1 MDAERLTA
9 PHPGQ
14 PPVVPRATYRLQL
27 QRGFGFQDAAR
38 LAPYLQRLG
47 ISHAYLSPYFKAR
60 AGSTHGY
67 DIFDHRQLNP
77 ELGDDA
83 AFAHMC
89 QQFRQ
94 HELGHIVD
102 FVPNHMGVG
111 GADNPLWLDVL
122 EWGAEAT
129 HAGWFDIDWDPERR
143 YLHNKILVP
152 VLGDQYGIELERG
165 ALQLQFDA
173 QEGSFA
179 VWAYGTHKLPIS
191 PPHYAR
197 ILGDGPLQ
205 LEQLADAFDWLP
217 NWRGQMPQ
225 RAAEFKT
232 QLAAL
237 VEQRADVREALRFA
251 LSRFEGRP
259 GDSASW
265 RELDE
270 LIGQQHWR
278 VAYFR
283 VAADDINYRRFFNI
297 NDLAGLRT
305 EVVEV
310 FEHVHHRLLR
320 LVRDG
325 VIDGLRID
333 HIDGLFDPRAYLRR
347 LQRRLTA
354 RRAGRHVYLVVEK
367 ILSAHERLR
376 SDWPVDGTT
385 GYDFL
390 NQVLGLLIDASAADE
405 LSRLY
410 SEFTGEQRPFAEIAR
425 QCKLSI
431 MDNEMASELNVLARD
446 MARLARQNP
455 RTADFTRD
463 LLRRAIKELIA
474 CFPVY
479 RTYIDSDGE
488 LDETDRRYLSW
499 ALAQARRNETEID
512 ASAFTFLQ
520 QVLTGDLLQQPRS
533 GFSRQSLL
541 RCAMRLQQYSGPV
554 VAKGLEDTAFYRYN
568 RFIALNE
575 VGGDPERFGATV
587 AAFHKASQQRVQS
600 WPHAMLATATH
611 DTKRGEDTRARL
623 AALSEHVAE
632 WERQLP
638 VWTRIL
644 RGPAGPAES
653 ELRPDRNDEYLLY
666 QLLAGTW
673 PCELLQL
680 ESADDPRLEP
690 YAERVRQTMLK
701 SMREARVHTGWSFPI
716 TDYEDAMSALIDAA
730 LTGGRAVAFFAA
742 FLPFT
747 RRLAASGA
755 HNSLIQTVLKLT
767 SPGVPDVYN
776 GSELW
781 DLSMVDPD
789 NRRPVDYALR
799 ERMADELAAGLAAD
813 RLGCMRHLWQHWHD
827 GRIKLATIMT
837 LLQHRRECPE
847 VYAVGDYQPLTVQG
861 ATAASGATVA
871 QGGRD
876 DELCAFARTH
886 DAQVLVVAVARGARD
901 RQPQQQFDA
910 GAALLLPEALQ
921 RPRWRELLTGRTL
934 APAAGKLRA
943 ADLFSELPVAVLAVD
958 APAAEARGRGDP
970 AADDH

>member
-1 MDAERLTA
+1 MSMPPARSRPGACAGPCA
-9 PHPGQ
+9 PDCAAHRHCTII
-14 PPVVPRATYRLQL
+14 PRATYRLQL
-27 QRGFGFQDAAR
+27 QQGFGFDDVTQ

-47 ISHAYLSPYFKAR
+47 VSHAYLSPYFKAR

-83 AFAHMC
+83 AFTRMC
-89 QQFRQ
+89 AALTQ
-94 HELGHIVD
+94 HALGQILD

-122 EWGAEAT
+122 EWGADAA

-165 ALQLQFDA
+165 MLRLQFDA
-173 QEGSFA
+173 SEGSFA

-191 PPHYAR
+191 PPHYGG
-197 ILGDGPLQ
+197 ILGDGQLQ
-205 LEQLADAFDWLP
+205 LEQLADAFAWLP

-225 RAAEFKT
+225 RAAEFKA
-232 QLAAL
+232 QLATLAA
-237 VEQRADVREALRFA
+237 ERADVREALRFA

-270 LIGQQHWR
+270 LIQQQHWR
-278 VAYFR
+278 VAHFR

-325 VIDGLRID
+325 VLDGLRID
-333 HIDGLFDPRAYLRR
+333 HIDGMFDPKAYLRR

-354 RRAGRHVYLVVEK
+354 RRAGRHFYLVVEK
-367 ILSAHERLR
+367 ILTPHERLR
-376 SDWPVDGTT
+376 ADWPVDGTT

-390 NQVLGLLIDASAADE
+390 NQVLGVLIDGSAAGALTDC
-405 LSRLY
+405 Y
-410 SEFTGEQRPFAEIAR
+410 VEFTGERRSFAEIAR
-425 QCKLSI
+425 LCKLHI

-446 MARLARQNP
+446 TARLARQNP

-479 RTYIDSDGE
+479 RTYIDSNGE
-488 LDETDRRYLSW
+488 LDEADRRYLSW

-512 ASAFTFLQ
+512 PSAFDFLER
-520 QVLTGDLLQQPRS
+520 VLTGDLLQQPRS
-533 GFSRQSLL
+533 GFSRQALL

-587 AAFHKASQQRVQS
+587 AAFHKANQQRAQH
-600 WPHAMLATATH
+600 WPHAMLTTATH

-623 AALSEHVAE
+623 AALSEYADE
-632 WERQLP
+632 WARQLP

-644 RGPAGPAES
+644 RGPQASADS
-653 ELRPDRNDEYLLY
+653 ALRPDRNDEYLLY

-680 ESADDPRLEP
+680 ETPDEARLAS
-690 YAERVRQTMLK
+690 YAERIRQTMQK
-701 SMREARVHTGWSFPI
+701 SMREARVHTGWAFPNAE
-716 TDYEDAMSALIDAA
+716 YEEAMSALIDAA
-730 LTGGRAVAFFAA
+730 LTGTRAAAFFAA
-742 FLPFT
+742 FLPLA

-767 SPGVPDVYN
+767 SPGVPDIYT

-789 NRRPVDYALR
+789 NRRRVDYALR
-799 ERMADELAAGLAAD
+799 MDMLGQLEGQLSAD
-813 RLGCMRHLWQHWHD
+813 RALHMRRLWHHWSD

-837 LLQHRRECPE
+837 LLQHRRAAAEL
-847 VYAVGDYQPLTVQG
+847 YADGDYQPL
-861 ATAASGATVA
+861 AASGAHA
-871 QGGRD
+871 N
-876 DELCAFARTH
+876 ELCAFARTH
-886 DAQVLVVAVARGARD
+886 GPQILIVAVACGSRR
-901 RQPQQQFDA
+901 RQQPGFDEDSVL
-910 GAALLLPEALQ
+910 GVPETLRRRQ
-921 RPRWRELLTGRTL
+921 WRELLTGRTL
-934 APAAGKLRA
+934 MLEAGQWRGSELFADLPAAVL
-943 ADLFSELPVAVLAVD
+943 VAD
-958 APAAEARGRGDP
+958 APEGG
-970 AADDH
+970 

>member
-1 MDAERLTA
+1 
-9 PHPGQ
+9 
-14 PPVVPRATYRLQL
+14 LQ
-27 QRGFGFQDAAR
+27 QGFGFQDVAQ

-47 ISHAYLSPYFKAR
+47 VSHAYLSPYFKAR

-77 ELGDDA
+77 ELGDDD
-83 AFAHMC
+83 AFARMC
-89 QQFRQ
+89 AALKQ
-94 HELGHIVD
+94 HALGQILD

-122 EWGAEAT
+122 EWGAEAA

-165 ALQLQFDA
+165 MLRLQFDA
-173 QEGSFA
+173 SEGSFA

-197 ILGDGPLQ
+197 ILGDGQLQ
-205 LEQLADAFDWLP
+205 LEQLADAFAWLP

-225 RAAEFKT
+225 RAAEFKS

-237 VEQRADVREALRFA
+237 VSERADVREALRFA
-251 LSRFEGRP
+251 LGRFEGRAD
-259 GDSASW
+259 DSGSW
-265 RELDE
+265 RELDQ
-270 LIGQQHWR
+270 LIQQQHWR
-278 VAYFR
+278 VAHFR

-325 VIDGLRID
+325 LLDGLRID
-333 HIDGLFDPRAYLRR
+333 HIDGMFDPKAYLRR

-354 RRAGRHVYLVVEK
+354 RRAGRHFYLVVEK
-367 ILSAHERLR
+367 ILSPHERLR
-376 SDWPVDGTT
+376 ADWPVDGTT

-390 NQVLGLLIDASAADE
+390 NQVLGLLVDGGAAAALTDC
-405 LSRLY
+405 Y
-410 SEFTGEQRPFAEIAR
+410 TEFSGERRSFAEIAR
-425 QCKLSI
+425 LCKLHI

-479 RTYIDSDGE
+479 RTYIDSNGQ
-488 LDETDRRYLSW
+488 LDEADRRYLSW

-512 ASAFTFLQ
+512 PSAFDFLQ
-520 QVLTGDLLQQPRS
+520 QVLTGDLLQHPRS

-575 VGGDPERFGATV
+575 VGGDPERFGGTV
-587 AAFHKASQQRVQS
+587 AAFHKSNQQRAQH
-600 WPHAMLATATH
+600 WPHAMLTTATH

-623 AALSEHVAE
+623 AALSEYADE
-632 WERQLP
+632 WARQLS
-638 VWTRIL
+638 VWSRIL
-644 RGPAGPAES
+644 RGPQLSAEAA
-653 ELRPDRNDEYLLY
+653 LRPDRNDEYLLY

-680 ESADDPRLEP
+680 EAPGDERLAA
-690 YAERVRQTMLK
+690 YAERIRQTMLK
-701 SMREARVHTGWSFPI
+701 SLREARVHTGWSFPNAE
-716 TDYEDAMSALIDAA
+716 YEEAMTTLVDAA
-730 LTGGRAVAFFAA
+730 LTGARASAFFPA
-742 FLPFT
+742 FLPFV
-747 RRLAASGA
+747 RRLAAAGA
-755 HNSLIQTVLKLT
+755 HNSLLQTVLKLT
-767 SPGVPDVYN
+767 APGVPDIYT

-789 NRRPVDYALR
+789 NRRKVDYALR
-799 ERMADELAAGLAAD
+799 ERQLGQLETELADDRAA
-813 RLGCMRHLWQHWHD
+813 CMRSLWQNWHD

-837 LLQHRRECPE
+837 LLQHRRGAAEL
-847 VYAVGDYQPLTVQG
+847 YADGDYQPLVALG
-861 ATAASGATVA
+861 AHA
-871 QGGRD
+871 
-876 DELCAFARTH
+876 DELCAFARSH
-886 DAQVLVVAVARGARD
+886 GAQVLLVAVARGAR
-901 RQPQQQFDA
+901 RRQQQDIA
-910 GAALLLPEALQ
+910 DDDLLVVPETLRRSQ
-921 RPRWRELLTGRTL
+921 WRELLTGRTVL
-934 APAAGKLRA
+934 LESGQFRCCELF
-943 ADLFSELPVAVLAVD
+943 ADLPAAVLAGE
-958 APAAEARGRGDP
+958 PANGAE
-970 AADDH
+970 

>member
-1 MDAERLTA
+1 MPPARSRPGACVGPCAPDVTAHRQLTII
-9 PHPGQ
+9 
-14 PPVVPRATYRLQL
+14 PRATYRLQL
-27 QRGFGFQDAAR
+27 HQGFGFGEVAQR
-38 LAPYLQRLG
+38 APFLQRLG

-89 QQFRQ
+89 QTLRQ
-94 HELGHIVD
+94 HALGQILD

-122 EWGAEAT
+122 EWGADAA

-165 ALQLQFDA
+165 MLQLQFDA
-173 QEGSFA
+173 SEGSFA

-197 ILGDGPLQ
+197 ILGDGQLQ
-205 LEQLADAFDWLP
+205 LEQLADAFAWLP
-217 NWRGQMPQ
+217 NWRQQMPQ
-225 RAAEFKT
+225 RAAEFKV
-232 QLAAL
+232 QLAVL
-237 VEQRADVREALRFA
+237 VAERADVREALRFA

-259 GDSASW
+259 GDGGSW

-270 LIGQQHWR
+270 LIQQQHWR
-278 VAYFR
+278 VAHFR

-310 FEHVHHRLLR
+310 FEHVHHRMLR

-325 VIDGLRID
+325 ALDGLRID
-333 HIDGLFDPRAYLRR
+333 HIDGMFDPKAYLRR

-354 RRAGRHVYLVVEK
+354 RRSGRHFYLVVEK
-367 ILSAHERLR
+367 ILTPHERLR
-376 SDWPVDGTT
+376 ADWPVDGTT

-390 NQVLGLLIDASAADE
+390 NQVLGVLIDASAASDF
-405 LSRLY
+405 SNCY
-410 SEFTGEQRPFAEIAR
+410 AEFTGERRSFADIAR
-425 QCKLSI
+425 ACKLHI

-479 RTYIDSDGE
+479 RTYIDSNGQ
-488 LDETDRRYLSW
+488 LDEADRRYLSW
-499 ALAQARRNETEID
+499 AMAQARRNETEID
-512 ASAFTFLQ
+512 PSAFNFLE
-520 QVLTGDLLQQPRS
+520 QVLTGDLLQHPRS

-575 VGGDPERFGATV
+575 VGGDPERFGGTV
-587 AAFHKASQQRVQS
+587 AAFHKANLQRAQH
-600 WPHAMLATATH
+600 WPHAMLATSTH
-611 DTKRGEDTRARL
+611 DTKRGEDCRARL
-623 AALSEHVAE
+623 AALSEYAE
-632 WERQLP
+632 EWTRQLP

-644 RGPAGPAES
+644 RGPPSSAES

-680 ESADDPRLEP
+680 ETPDDERLRP
-690 YAERVRQTMLK
+690 YAERIRQTMLK
-701 SMREARVHTGWSFPI
+701 SMREARVHTGWAFPNAE
-716 TDYEDAMSALIDAA
+716 YEEAMMTLVDAA
-730 LTGGRAVAFFAA
+730 LTGARAVAFFAA

-767 SPGVPDVYN
+767 APGVPDIYN

-789 NRRPVDYALR
+789 NRRDVDYALR
-799 ERMADELAAGLAAD
+799 WRMLDQLEGALAAD
-813 RLGCMRHLWQHWHD
+813 RGACMRQLWHDWCD
-827 GRIKLATIMT
+827 GRIKLATITT
-837 LLQHRRECPE
+837 LLHHRQAFPE
-847 VYAVGDYQPLTVQG
+847 LYAEGDYQPLPALG
-861 ATAASGATVA
+861 AHA
-871 QGGRD
+871 
-876 DELCAFARTH
+876 DELCAYARTH
-886 DAQVLVVAVARGARD
+886 SPQILIVAVARGSR
-901 RQPQQQFDA
+901 RRQQQDFDEDT
-910 GAALLLPEALQ
+910 LLAVPATLRRQ
-921 RPRWRELLTGRTL
+921 RWHELLSGRTVVL
-934 APAAGKLRA
+934 ESEHFRA
-943 ADLFSELPVAVLAVD
+943 ADLFADLPAAVLASD
-958 APAAEARGRGDP
+958 APDGN
-970 AADDH
+970 

>member
-1 MDAERLTA
+1 MCEALK
-9 PHPGQ
+9 Q
-14 PPVVPRATYRLQL
+14 Y
-27 QRGFGFQDAAR
+27 
-38 LAPYLQRLG
+38 
-47 ISHAYLSPYFKAR
+47 
-60 AGSTHGY
+60 
-67 DIFDHRQLNP
+67 
-77 ELGDDA
+77 EL
-83 AFAHMC
+83 H
-89 QQFRQ
+89 QI
-94 HELGHIVD
+94 LD

-122 EWGAEAT
+122 EWGADAA

-152 VLGDQYGIELERG
+152 LLGDQYGIELERG
-165 ALQLQFDA
+165 VLRLQFDA
-173 QEGSFA
+173 TEGSFA

-197 ILGDGPLQ
+197 ILGDGQLQ
-205 LEQLADAFDWLP
+205 LEQLADAFNWLP
-217 NWRGQMPQ
+217 NWRQQAPQ
-225 RAAEFKT
+225 RASEFKT

-237 VEQRADVREALRFA
+237 VSERPEVRAALENSLARFDGQPGEA
-251 LSRFEGRP
+251 
-259 GDSASW
+259 ASW

-270 LIGQQHWR
+270 LIQQQHWR
-278 VAYFR
+278 VAHFR

-310 FEHVHHRLLR
+310 FEHVHHRMLR

-333 HIDGLFDPRAYLRR
+333 HIDGMFDPKAYLRR
-347 LQRRLTA
+347 LQRRLAA
-354 RRAGRHVYLVVEK
+354 RRGGRHFYLVVEK
-367 ILSAHERLR
+367 ILTPHERLR
-376 SDWPVDGTT
+376 ADWPVDGTT

-390 NQVLGLLIDASAADE
+390 NQLLGLLIDASAESAFTNC
-405 LSRLY
+405 Y
-410 SEFTGEQRPFAEIAR
+410 IEFTGERRAFADIAHL
-425 QCKLSI
+425 CKLHI

-479 RTYIDSDGE
+479 RTYIDSNGE
-488 LDETDRRYLSW
+488 LDEADQRYLSW

-512 ASAFTFLQ
+512 SSAFNFLE
-520 QVLTGDLLQQPRS
+520 QVLTGRLLQHPRS

-554 VAKGLEDTAFYRYN
+554 VAKGLEDTAFYRYQ

-575 VGGDPERFGATV
+575 VGGDPDRFGGTV
-587 AAFHKASQQRVQS
+587 AAFHKANRERAQH
-600 WPHAMLATATH
+600 WPHAMLSTATH

-623 AALSEHVAE
+623 AALSEYAE
-632 WERQLP
+632 EWARQLP

-644 RGPAGPAES
+644 RGPPGPAEA

-680 ESADDPRLEP
+680 ESPDDERLRP
-690 YAERVRQTMLK
+690 YAERIRQTMLK
-701 SMREARVHTGWSFPI
+701 SMREARVHTGWAFPI
-716 TDYEDAMSALIDAA
+716 AEYEDAMLSLIDAA
-730 LTGGRAVAFFAA
+730 LTGSRASAFLAA
-742 FLPFT
+742 FLPFM

-767 SPGVPDVYN
+767 APGVPDIYN

-789 NRRPVDYALR
+789 NRRSVDYGLRARTLGQLESALQ
-799 ERMADELAAGLAAD
+799 AD
-813 RLGCMRHLWQHWHD
+813 RGECMRHLWQHWDD

-837 LLQHRRECPE
+837 LLRHRQTRPE
-847 VYAVGDYQPLTVQG
+847 LYAEGDYQPL
-861 ATAASGATVA
+861 AALGPRA
-871 QGGRD
+871 
-876 DELCAFARTH
+876 DELCAYARTQG
-886 DAQVLVVAVARGARD
+886 DERLIVAVARHSR
-901 RQPQQQFDA
+901 RREQQGFDA
-910 GAALLLPEALQ
+910 NTLLVVPEALRRRQ
-921 RPRWRELLTGRTL
+921 WRELLSGRVIGL
-934 APAAGKLRA
+934 ESEHLHP
-943 ADLFSELPVAVLAVD
+943 ADLFADLPAAVLA
-958 APAAEARGRGDP
+958 G
-970 AADDH
+970 

>member
-1 MDAERLTA
+1 M
-9 PHPGQ
+9 
-14 PPVVPRATYRLQL
+14 
-27 QRGFGFQDAAR
+27 
-38 LAPYLQRLG
+38 APYLQRLG

-83 AFAHMC
+83 AFAAMC
-89 QQFRQ
+89 ATLKQ
-94 HELGHIVD
+94 HSLGQILD

-122 EWGAEAT
+122 EWGADAA

-165 ALQLQFDA
+165 MLRLQFDA
-173 QEGSFA
+173 SEGSFA

-197 ILGDGPLQ
+197 ILGDGQLQ
-205 LEQLADAFDWLP
+205 LEQLADAFAWLP
-217 NWRGQMPQ
+217 NWRQQMPQ
-225 RAAEFKT
+225 RAAEFKV

-237 VEQRADVREALRFA
+237 VAERPDVREALRFA
-251 LSRFEGRP
+251 LSRFDGSP
-259 GDSASW
+259 GDSGSW

-270 LIGQQHWR
+270 LIQQQHWR
-278 VAYFR
+278 VAHFR

-325 VIDGLRID
+325 LIDGLRID
-333 HIDGLFDPRAYLRR
+333 HIDGMFDPKAYLRR

-354 RRAGRHVYLVVEK
+354 RRAGRHFYLVVEK
-367 ILSAHERLR
+367 ILTPHERLR
-376 SDWPVDGTT
+376 ADWPVDGTT

-390 NQVLGLLIDASAADE
+390 NQVLGVLIDASAASAFSDC
-405 LSRLY
+405 Y
-410 SEFTGEQRPFAEIAR
+410 TEFTGERRSFAEIAR
-425 QCKLSI
+425 LCKLHI

-446 MARLARQNP
+446 MARLARQSP

-479 RTYIDSDGE
+479 RTYIDSSGQ
-488 LDETDRRYLSW
+488 LDEADRRYLNW

-512 ASAFTFLQ
+512 PSAFNFLE
-520 QVLTGDLLQQPRS
+520 QVLTGDLLQHPRS
-533 GFSRQSLL
+533 GFSRQALL

-575 VGGDPERFGATV
+575 VGGDPERFGGTV
-587 AAFHKASQQRVQS
+587 AAFHKASQQRAQH
-600 WPHAMLATATH
+600 WPHAMLTTATH

-623 AALSEHVAE
+623 AALSEYAE
-632 WERQLP
+632 EWQRLLP

-644 RGPAGPAES
+644 RGPPSAEPD
-653 ELRPDRNDEYLLY
+653 LRPDRNDEYLLY

-680 ESADDPRLEP
+680 ETPDDERLQRYADRI
-690 YAERVRQTMLK
+690 RQAMLK
-701 SMREARVHTGWSFPI
+701 SMREARVHTGWAFPNA
-716 TDYEDAMSALIDAA
+716 DYEGAMNSLIDAA
-730 LTGGRAVAFFAA
+730 LSGGRAGAFFAA

-747 RRLAASGA
+747 RRLAAAGA

-767 SPGVPDVYN
+767 APGVPDIYA

-789 NRRPVDYALR
+789 NRRAVDHALR
-799 ERMADELAAGLAAD
+799 ARMLDELEGALAAD
-813 RLGCMRHLWQHWHD
+813 RGACMRQLWEHWDD

-837 LLQHRRECPE
+837 LLRHRAEFE
-847 VYAVGDYQPLTVQG
+847 ELYAAGDYQPLPALG
-861 ATAASGATVA
+861 ARADA
-871 QGGRD
+871 
-876 DELCAFARTH
+876 LCAYARTRGP
-886 DAQVLVVAVARGARD
+886 QLLIVAVARGSRR
-901 RQPQQQFDA
+901 RQQPDFEQA
-910 GAALLLPEALQ
+910 TLLGVPEGLR
-921 RPRWRELLTGRTL
+921 RPRWRELLSGRTL
-934 APAAGKLRA
+934 LLETEHFRA
-943 ADLFSELPVAVLAVD
+943 ADLFADLPAAVLAAD
-958 APAAEARGRGDP
+958 ARHGD
-970 AADDH
+970 

>member
-1 MDAERLTA
+1 MPTA
-9 PHPGQ
+9 RWRPGACVGRCA
-14 PPVVPRATYRLQL
+14 PDVAAHRPITIIPRATYRLQL
-27 QRGFGFQDAAR
+27 HQGFGFHHVAQATA
-38 LAPYLQRLG
+38 YLQQLG

-83 AFAHMC
+83 AFAAMC
-89 QQFRQ
+89 QALKQ
-94 HELGHIVD
+94 HALGQIVD

-122 EWGAEAT
+122 EWGAEAA

-152 VLGDQYGIELERG
+152 VLGDQYGVELERG
-165 ALQLQFDA
+165 MLRLQFDA
-173 QEGSFA
+173 TEGSFA

-197 ILGDGPLQ
+197 ILGDGQLQ
-205 LEQLADAFDWLP
+205 LEQLADAFGWLP
-217 NWRGQMPQ
+217 NWRQQMPQ

-237 VEQRADVREALRFA
+237 VAQRADVREALRFA

-259 GDSASW
+259 GDSGSW

-270 LIGQQHWR
+270 LIQQQHWR
-278 VAYFR
+278 VAHFR

-320 LVRDG
+320 LVKDG
-325 VIDGLRID
+325 FIDGLRID
-333 HIDGLFDPRAYLRR
+333 HIDGMFDPKAYLRR

-354 RRAGRHVYLVVEK
+354 RRAGRHFYLVVEK
-367 ILSAHERLR
+367 ILTPHERLR
-376 SDWPVDGTT
+376 ADWPVDGTT

-390 NQVLGLLIDASAADE
+390 NQVLGLLIDSSAATE
-405 LSRLY
+405 LGNCY
-410 SEFTGEQRPFAEIAR
+410 TEFTGERRAFADIAR
-425 QCKLSI
+425 QCKLHI

-479 RTYIDSDGE
+479 RTYIDSNGE
-488 LDETDRRYLSW
+488 LDDADRRYLSW

-512 ASAFTFLQ
+512 PSAFNFLE
-520 QVLTGDLLQQPRS
+520 QVLTGDLLQRPRS

-554 VAKGLEDTAFYRYN
+554 MAKGLEDTAFYRYN

-575 VGGDPERFGATV
+575 VGGDPDRFGGTV
-587 AAFHKASQQRVQS
+587 AAFHKANRERAQY

-611 DTKRGEDTRARL
+611 DTKRGEDCRARL
-623 AALSEHVAE
+623 AALSEYADE
-632 WERQLP
+632 WARQLP
-638 VWTRIL
+638 LWTRIL
-644 RGPAGPAES
+644 RGPQSGADAA
-653 ELRPDRNDEYLLY
+653 LRPDRNDEYLLY

-680 ESADDPRLEP
+680 ESPDDGRLHA
-690 YAERVRQTMLK
+690 YAERMRQTLQK
-701 SMREARVHTGWSFPI
+701 SMREARVHTGWSFPNAE
-716 TDYEDAMSALIDAA
+716 YEDAMSSLIDAA
-730 LTGGRAVAFFAA
+730 LTGTRAVAFFAA
-742 FLPFT
+742 FLPFA
-747 RRLAASGA
+747 RRVAAAGA

-767 SPGVPDVYN
+767 APGVPDIYN

-799 ERMADELAAGLAAD
+799 SRMLEQLETELAAD
-813 RLGCMRHLWQHWHD
+813 RGTCMRQLWQHWAD
-827 GRIKLATIMT
+827 GRIKLATIAT
-837 LLQHRRECPE
+837 LLRHRRDASELYTE
-847 VYAVGDYQPLTVQG
+847 GDYQPLPAVG
-861 ATAASGATVA
+861 AHAE
-871 QGGRD
+871 
-876 DELCAFARTH
+876 ELCAFARTRGP
-886 DAQVLVVAVARGARD
+886 LLMIVAVARGSRR
-901 RQPQQQFDA
+901 RQQPEFDDNTV
-910 GAALLLPEALQ
+910 LSVPEALHRRQ
-921 RPRWRELLTGRTL
+921 WRELLTGRTL
-934 APAAGKLRA
+934 PPASGQFRATDLFADLPAAVLV
-943 ADLFSELPVAVLAVD
+943 ADVPD
-958 APAAEARGRGDP
+958 GI
-970 AADDH
+970 